1 MIKNISDQIFSIEK
15 AIKWVKETE
24 SMRGAKGE
32 NAYHNLV
39 SFRRK
44 LKKKRFA
51 IEGNPAAAIYGES
64 QVGKSYLI
72 SSLLSEEGNP
82 FVLADKNNNSYN
94 FIEEINP
101 PGGGSES
108 TSLVSRFS
116 VNYKPVDPN
125 FPIKANLLS
134 PKDIILVLCD
144 SFYSDI
150 KTNHDTILKSEVIV
164 EELIS
169 INDKFKEKAPVQNI
183 IEEDDILDIKDYFN
197 NNLQKAG
204 EVLSSG
210 FFDIISKIVTRIDCA
225 DWGNLFS
232 ILWNK
237 NEKITALFSE
247 LINEY
252 QKLSFSECVYLPV
265 DCVLYKHGTLLD
277 VKRLKEIYS
286 APDKIETDYKAETE
300 VLFFS
305 NDRNQLQTFKKPILC
320 ALCAELVFS
329 QPESLLK
336 TKGFLSTTDLL
347 DFPGARSR
355 LSLPENLIEKE
366 MIPELLL
373 RGKVAYLFNK
383 YSESEKINILLFC
396 AKHEQAAQR
405 AMPEMLNG
413 WISKIVGETPEKRG
427 EFIKQSKVPPLF
439 IIGTF
444 FNVNLQYN
452 PQLDKINDDSSFKYR
467 WNQRF
472 VKTLSEQLLNTETYS
487 WFTKWTSEKSNFS
500 NIYLLR
506 DFEKSESISHI
517 FKGFNSNRKELSE
530 VIPENFPDFRE
541 KLRQSFITNDF
552 VKKHFDDPENSWD
565 SAACMNQDGTQLIID
580 KLNIAASNINVART
594 EKAIKDVNSI
604 HQSVI
609 SFLKEFYNNSD
620 KEESLLKAIG
630 KAGKIQAKL
639 DNSFGQNP
647 YFFGFMMRELMLN
660 NSDVYNLYLNKIRDI
675 ERRDVI
681 NMDKYSGIRLQVSS
695 LDPNLPFQEN
705 LESLRKHY
713 EKSSL
718 TECQHFF
725 ENEMGIDLNELFYG
739 NNERVKSFYQVLA
752 NELERYWFE
761 EHIQKIQHNLFKVLS
776 QEDLQEIQE
785 MLRRLFKKLEITEK
799 IGERIRSYVDG
810 YRNIED
816 VYEMI
821 SDISAE
827 MINKFINTVGLEYYN
842 ASNFND
848 LEKVSENI
856 NGLSW
861 KHDELKFERTNKQD
875 VADLITQM
883 GNLPELLNQNPL
895 PKEKLKLLP
904 NYRNYLMWYDLLKA
918 GFVTSSGIP
927 NYDPIA
933 NERLGLII
941 KDLEMIEN

>member
-1 MIKNISDQIFSIEK
+1 MIKYISDQIQSIEK

-24 SMRGAKGE
+24 SMKGVKGE
-32 NAYHNLV
+32 NAYNNLV
-39 SFRRK
+39 GFRRN

-82 FVLADKNNNSYN
+82 FVLVDQNNKSYN

-116 VNYKPVDPN
+116 VNYKPLDPN

-150 KTNHDTILKSEVIV
+150 KTNHDTILKSEVIA

-169 INDKFKEKAPVQNI
+169 INEKFKEKAPVQNI
-183 IEEDDILDIKDYFN
+183 IEEDDVLDLKDYFN

-210 FFDIISKIVTRIDCA
+210 FFDNISKIISHIEPNE
-225 DWGNLFS
+225 WKNIFS
-232 ILWNK
+232 MLWNK
-237 NEKITALFSE
+237 NEKITSLFSE

-252 QKLSFSECVYLPV
+252 KKLNFSNCVYLPV
-265 DCVLYKHGTLLD
+265 ESVLYKHGTLLD
-277 VKRLKEIYS
+277 VKRLKEIYLT
-286 APDKIETDYKAETE
+286 PDRIESDYKAETN
-300 VLFFS
+300 VLFFNNEQS
-305 NDRNQLQTFKKPILC
+305 QQLNFRKPILC
-320 ALCAELVFS
+320 ALCAELVFN
-329 QPESLLK
+329 QPETLVK
-336 TKGFLSTTDLL
+336 TKEFLSTTDLL

-355 LSLPENLIEKE
+355 LSQPENLIETE

-383 YSESEKINILLFC
+383 FSENEKINILLFC

-413 WISKIVGETPEKRG
+413 WISKIVGETPEKRE
-427 EFIKQSKVPPLF
+427 EFIHKSKVPPLF

-452 PQLDKINDDSSFKYR
+452 PQLDKVNDTSSFKYR

-487 WFTKWTSEKSNFS
+487 WFTKWTNSKQNFS
-500 NIYLLR
+500 NIFLLR

-517 FKGFNSNRKELSE
+517 FKGFNSNRKELE
-530 VIPENFPDFRE
+530 EIVPENFKDFRV
-541 KLRQSFITNDF
+541 KLRQSFLDDEF
-552 VKKHFDDPENSWD
+552 VNKHFDDPVNSWD
-565 SAACMNQDGTQLIID
+565 SAASMNQDGTQLIIN
-580 KLNIAASNINVART
+580 KLNIAASNINEARS
-594 EKAIKDVNSI
+594 EKTLSDLKSI
-604 HQSVI
+604 QKNTI
-609 SFLKEFYNNSD
+609 SFLAEFYNNSD
-620 KEESLLKAIG
+620 KAGNLLKAIG

-639 DNSFGQNP
+639 DNAFGQNP
-647 YFFGFMMRELMLN
+647 YFFGFMMRELMLS

-675 ERRDVI
+675 EKRDVI

-695 LDPNLPFQEN
+695 LDPNLPFQDN

-739 NNERVKSFYQVLA
+739 NNDRVKSFYQVLA

-761 EHIQKIQHNLFKVLS
+761 EYMQKNQQNLLQVLT
-776 QEDLQEIQE
+776 QEDLQEFQD
-785 MLRRLFKKLEITEK
+785 MLRRLYKKLEITEK
-799 IGERIRSYVDG
+799 IGERIRGYVDG

-821 SDISAE
+821 SDISTE
-827 MINKFINTVGLEYYN
+827 MINKFINSVGLDYYN
-842 ASNFND
+842 ESNFND
-848 LEKVSENI
+848 LKKVSENI

-861 KHDELKFERTNKQD
+861 KHNEFEFERTNKEE

-883 GNLPELLNQNPL
+883 GNLPQLLNQNPL

-933 NERLGLII
+933 NERLGVII
-941 KDLEMIEN
+941 KDLEIIEN

>member
-1 MIKNISDQIFSIEK
+1 MIKNISDQILSIEK

-24 SMRGAKGE
+24 SMKGAKGE
-32 NAYHNLV
+32 NANHNLV

-134 PKDIILVLCD
+134 PKDLILVLSD

-150 KTNHDTILKSEVIV
+150 KTNHDSLLKSEAIAI
-164 EELIS
+164 E
-169 INDKFKEKAPVQNI
+169 INDINEKFKDRPGIQAI
-183 IEEDDILDIKDYFN
+183 IEEDDILDLKDYFHS
-197 NNLQKAG
+197 NLQKAG

-210 FFDIISKIVTRIDCA
+210 FFDSISKIIARIDYA
-225 DWGNLFS
+225 DWGNVFS

-237 NEKITALFSE
+237 NEKITALFSV

-252 QKLSFSECVYLPV
+252 QKLNFSECVYLPV
-265 DCVLYKHGTLLD
+265 ECVLYKHGTLLD

-300 VLFFS
+300 VLFFT
-305 NDRNQLQTFKKPILC
+305 NDRNQIQTFKKPILC

-355 LSLPENLIEKE
+355 LSLPENLIETE

-427 EFIKQSKVPPLF
+427 EFVHQSKVPPLF

-452 PQLDKINDDSSFKYR
+452 PQLDKVNDDSSFKYR

-541 KLRQSFITNDF
+541 KLRQSFLTNDF

-565 SAACMNQDGTQLIID
+565 SAASINKDGTQLIID

-594 EKAIKDVNSI
+594 EKTIKDVNSI
-604 HQSVI
+604 HQSII

-761 EHIQKIQHNLFKVLS
+761 EYMQKNQQNLLQVLT
-776 QEDLQEIQE
+776 QEDLQEFQD
-785 MLRRLFKKLEITEK
+785 MLRRLYKKLEITEK
-799 IGERIRSYVDG
+799 IGERIRGYVDG

-821 SDISAE
+821 ADISAE

-842 ASNFND
+842 ASNYND

-861 KHDELKFERTNKQD
+861 KHNELKFERTNKQD

-933 NERLGLII
+933 NERLGVII
-941 KDLEMIEN
+941 KEFGIIEN